1 MTRSMKLAVT
11 IAMAALLVTA
21 TGAAGAATST
31 NAEVVPSTRGEPRA
45 GVARDAVSTLAARS
59 GALLRSADIATVSG
73 AMRYLRA
80 TGLNPDRVVIQRG
93 VRNYAGPS
101 CPGTG
106 WTCTSTA
113 DPVVQI
119 AAPGG
124 ANRFRC
130 VTARCV
136 VVQATATAAAA
147 TNMAK
152 CIRTTGITQSCS
164 ISQTSATADN
174 VAIVVEIATKM
185 AGLTQNASSTAQIT
199 QQATGSSNSNTAC
212 VYQSISLEGST
223 TATKGKPVTVTLN
236 AHQSI
241 SIAQDSDSPGGNT
254 VQNATTAGAC
264 GAQGSPLTQ
273 AQTLTSR
280 TTGGGAITQ
289 NENAAASGANMLIDI
304 AQNQS
309 PGFFGSA
316 SGVNTAAFA
325 QTNDLVAIARTPVGP
340 VNQTQTSPVGGLEA
354 TVNQFSHDES
364 TIVAEQTET
373 QCEHAQTSTSG
384 PAPLS
389 CATGTPP
396 PYSLTQ
402 VQFGHVR
409 KGPCCSTQGDNPDST
424 FTIEQ
429 SSTQKNDTHQDQEN
443 DVRGDC
449 STSGSCSVTQTTTVD
464 GQTTTNIQTG
474 QTVDTS
480 ITCTGT
486 SCSTAPPIVF
496 DGSPGT
502 GPPPA
507 TLGPYTMTAFG
518 PDPQP
523 VNGGPV
529 VTSVND
535 PAGTVSFSP
544 PLTHSTVGNGWDTWS
559 HGYTGDVYWTTGS
572 TITMTLPAGT
582 RAFYFYAEP
591 NTFDVFEVTAT
602 AQDGT
607 TSGPIQVQGNS
618 GAKYFGFYATGTPNI
633 ESITVTTTDT
643 TGFGVGEFGIAPA
656 APPID

>member
-1 MTRSMKLAVT
+1 
-11 IAMAALLVTA
+11 
-21 TGAAGAATST
+21 
-31 NAEVVPSTRGEPRA
+31 
-45 GVARDAVSTLAARS
+45 
-59 GALLRSADIATVSG
+59 
-73 AMRYLRA
+73 MRYLRA
-80 TGLNPDRVVIQRG
+80 TGLNPDRIVIQRG

-113 DPVVQI
+113 DPVVQV

-136 VVQATATAAAA
+136 VVQATTAAAA
-147 TNMAK
+147 TNTAK
-152 CIRTTGITQSCS
+152 CIRKTGITQSCS

-185 AGLTQNASSTAQIT
+185 SGLTQNASSTAQVI
-199 QQATGSSNSNTAC
+199 QQATGSSNSNTVC
-212 VYQSISLEGST
+212 GYQSVNLEGST
-223 TATKGKPVTVTLN
+223 TSTKGTPVTVTLN

-241 SIAQDSDSPGGNT
+241 SITQDSAFGGNA
-254 VQNATTAGAC
+254 VRNATTAGAC
-264 GAQGSPLTQ
+264 GGSNSLLTQ

-280 TTGGGAITQ
+280 AAGSGPITQ
-289 NENAAASGANMLIDI
+289 NENAAASGANMLLDI

-309 PGFFGSA
+309 PGFLGSA
-316 SGVNTAAFA
+316 SGANRAAFS
-325 QTNDLVAIARTPVGP
+325 QTNTLTAIARTPVGP
-340 VNQTQTSPVGGLEA
+340 VNQTQASPVGGLEA
-354 TVNQFSHDES
+354 TVNQFSHDVS

-373 QCEHAQTSTSG
+373 QCEHAQTSGDLTTCVAG
-384 PAPLS
+384 N
-389 CATGTPP
+389 PP
-396 PYSLTQ
+396 PYELTQ
-402 VQFGHVR
+402 VQYGHVR

-424 FTIEQ
+424 FSVVQ
-429 SSTQKNDTHQDQEN
+429 SATQNADTHQGQTN

-464 GQTTTNIQTG
+464 GQTTTNAQTG

-523 VNGGPV
+523 VNEGPV
-529 VTSVND
+529 VTSVNG
-535 PAGTVSFSP
+535 PTGTVSFSP
-544 PLTHSTVGNGWDTWS
+544 PLTHSTVGNGWATWS

-572 TITMTLPAGT
+572 TITMTLPEGT

-633 ESITVTTTDT
+633 ESIAVTTTDT
-643 TGFGVGEFGIAPA
+643 TGFAVGEFGIATA

>member
-1 MTRSMKLAVT
+1 MTRSMRLAVT

-31 NAEVVPSTRGEPRA
+31 NSGAVQSTSGEPGA
-45 GVARDAVSTLAARS
+45 GVAREAASTATSRR
-59 GALLRSADIATVSG
+59 GALLRAANLSTVSG
-73 AMRYLRA
+73 AIRYLRA
-80 TGLNPDRVVIQRG
+80 IGLDADRVTIQRG
-93 VRNYAGPS
+93 IRNYAGPS
-101 CPGTG
+101 CPGAR

-113 DPVVQI
+113 DPIIQI

-136 VVQATATAAAA
+136 VVQATTAAAA
-147 TNMAK
+147 ANTAK

-185 AGLTQNASSTAQIT
+185 SGLTQNALSTAQII

-212 VYQSISLEGST
+212 GYQSVNIDGST
-223 TATKGKPVTVTLN
+223 TSTKGTPVTVNLN

-241 SIAQDSDSPGGNT
+241 SITQDSAAGGNA
-254 VQNATTAGAC
+254 VQNATQAGAC
-264 GAQGSPLTQ
+264 DASGSLLTQ

-280 TTGGGAITQ
+280 AAGTGPITQ
-289 NENAAASGANMLIDI
+289 NENAADSGANLLLEI

-309 PGFFGSA
+309 PGFLGSA
-316 SGVNTAAFA
+316 SGANRAAFS
-325 QTNDLVAIARTPVGP
+325 QTNTLTAVARTPVGP
-340 VNQTQTSPVGGLEA
+340 VNQTQTSLFGGLEA

-373 QCEHAQTSTSG
+373 QCEHAQTSG
-384 PAPLS
+384 PLT
-389 CATGTPP
+389 CVTGTPP

-402 VQFGHVR
+402 VQYGQLR
-409 KGPCCSTQGDNPDST
+409 KGAGSSTQGDNPDST
-424 FTIEQ
+424 FTVEQ
-429 SSTQKNDTHQDQEN
+429 SSTQDADTHQGQTN
-443 DVRGDC
+443 DVAADC
-449 STSGSCSVTQTTTVD
+449 STSGSCTVTQTTTVD
-464 GQTTTNIQTG
+464 GQMTTNTQTG

-523 VNGGPV
+523 INQGPV

-544 PLTHSTVGNGWDTWS
+544 PLNHSTVGNGWDTWS

-591 NTFDVFEVTAT
+591 NTFAVFDVTAT

-618 GAKYFGFYATGTPNI
+618 GATYFGFYATGTPNI

-643 TGFGVGEFGIAPA
+643 TGLGVGEFGIAPA

>member
-1 MTRSMKLAVT
+1 MTRSMKLAVA
-11 IAMAALLVTA
+11 IAIAALLVTA

-31 NAEVVPSTRGEPRA
+31 NAGSVQSTSGEART
-45 GVARDAVSTLAARS
+45 GVARDAVSTVATRR
-59 GALLRSADIATVSG
+59 GALLRSANLSSVSG

-80 TGLNPDRVVIQRG
+80 IGLNPNRVVIQQG
-93 VRNYAGPS
+93 ARNYAGPS
-101 CPGTG
+101 CPGAR
-106 WTCTSTA
+106 WTCASTA
-113 DPVVQI
+113 HPIVQI

-124 ANRFRC
+124 TNRFRC
-130 VTARCV
+130 VTASCV
-136 VVQATATAAAA
+136 VVQATTAAAT
-147 TNMAK
+147 TNTAK

-212 VYQSISLEGST
+212 VYQSVNIDGSP

-241 SIAQDSDSPGGNT
+241 SITQDSAAGGNA
-254 VQNATTAGAC
+254 VQNATPAGAC
-264 GAQGSPLTQ
+264 DAPGSLLTQ

-280 TTGGGAITQ
+280 ATGSGAITQ
-289 NENAAASGANMLIDI
+289 NENAAASGPNMLLDI

-309 PGFFGSA
+309 AGFLGSA
-316 SGVNTAAFA
+316 SGANRAAFA
-325 QTNDLVAIARTPVGP
+325 QTNSLVAVASTPVGP
-340 VNQTQTSPVGGLEA
+340 VSQTQSSPVGGLEA
-354 TVNQFSHDES
+354 TVNQFSHDVS

-373 QCEHAQTSTSG
+373 QCEHAQTSG
-384 PAPLS
+384 PLT
-389 CATGTPP
+389 CVTGNPP

-402 VQFGHVR
+402 VQYGPLR
-409 KGPCCSTQGDNPDST
+409 KGPCCSTQGDNPGST
-424 FTIEQ
+424 FTVEQ
-429 SSTQKNDTHQDQEN
+429 SSTQDNDTHQDQTNQIEA
-443 DVRGDC
+443 DC
-449 STSGSCSVTQTTTVD
+449 RTSGSCTVTQTTTVD
-464 GQTTTNIQTG
+464 GQTTTNTQTA
-474 QTVDTS
+474 QTVNTS

-486 SCSTAPPIVF
+486 SCSTAPTIVF

-523 VNGGPV
+523 LNQGPV

-535 PAGTVSFSP
+535 PAGTVTFSP
-544 PLTHSTVGNGWDTWS
+544 PLNHSRVGNGWVTWS
-559 HGYTGDVYWTTGS
+559 HGYTGDVYWTSGS

-591 NTFDVFEVTAT
+591 NTFAVFDVTAT

-607 TSGPIQVQGNS
+607 TSGPIQVQGDS

>member
-1 MTRSMKLAVT
+1 MTRSMKRGIA
-11 IAMAALLVTA
+11 IAMTALLVTA
-21 TGAAGAATST
+21 TGATEAATST
-31 NAEVVPSTRGEPRA
+31 NAGAVQPTSDETRA
-45 GVARDAVSTLAARS
+45 VVARDAVSTDAARR
-59 GALLRSADIATVSG
+59 GALLLRANLSTVSG

-80 TGLNPDRVVIQRG
+80 IGLNAERVVIQRG
-93 VRNYAGPS
+93 ARNYAGPN
-101 CPGTG
+101 CPGAR

-113 DPVVQI
+113 DPIVQL

-124 ANRFRC
+124 TNRFRC
-130 VTARCV
+130 VTASCV
-136 VVQATATAAAA
+136 VVQATTTAAA
-147 TNMAK
+147 TNTAK

-174 VAIVVEIATKM
+174 VAIVVEIATKLS
-185 AGLTQNASSTAQIT
+185 GLTQNASSTAQIT
-199 QQATGSSNSNTAC
+199 QQATGPSNSNTAC
-212 VYQSISLEGST
+212 VHQSVSLEGST
-223 TATKGKPVTVTLN
+223 TGTKGKPVTVTLN

-241 SIAQDSDSPGGNT
+241 SIAQDSSAGGNT

-264 GAQGSPLTQ
+264 GAPGSLLTQ
-273 AQTLTSR
+273 TQTLTSR
-280 TTGGGAITQ
+280 ATGGGGITQ
-289 NENAAASGANMLIDI
+289 NENAAESGANMLIDI

-309 PGFFGSA
+309 PGFLGSA

-340 VNQTQTSPVGGLEA
+340 VEQTQASPVGGLEA

-364 TIVAEQTET
+364 TIDAEQTET
-373 QCEHAQTSTSG
+373 QCEHAQTETSG
-384 PAPLS
+384 PPPVTCDTA
-389 CATGTPP
+389 TPP
-396 PYSLTQ
+396 PYLLTQ
-402 VQFGHVR
+402 VQYGHVR

-424 FTIEQ
+424 FTVVQ
-429 SSTQKNDTHQDQEN
+429 SSTQDNDTHQGQEN
-443 DVRGDC
+443 DLRADC
-449 STSGSCSVTQTTTVD
+449 STSGSCTVTQTTTVD
-464 GQTTTNIQTG
+464 GGPPTTNIQTG
-474 QTVDTS
+474 QTIDTS

-486 SCSTAPPIVF
+486 SCSASPPIVF

-523 VNGGPV
+523 VNQGPI

-544 PLTHSTVGNGWDTWS
+544 ALNHSTVGNGWDTWS

-591 NTFDVFEVTAT
+591 NTFAIFDVTAT

-618 GAKYFGFYATGTPNI
+618 GATYFGFYATGTPNI
-633 ESITVTTTDT
+633 ESITVTTNDT

>member
-1 MTRSMKLAVT
+1 MTRSMKLAVA

-31 NAEVVPSTRGEPRA
+31 NAGSVQSTSGEART
-45 GVARDAVSTLAARS
+45 GVARAAVSTVAARR
-59 GALLRSADIATVSG
+59 GALLRRANLSSVSG

-80 TGLNPDRVVIQRG
+80 IGLNPDRVVIQQG
-93 VRNYAGPS
+93 ARNYAGPS
-101 CPGTG
+101 CPGAR
-106 WTCTSTA
+106 WTCASTA
-113 DPVVQI
+113 HPIIQI

-124 ANRFRC
+124 TNRFRC
-130 VTARCV
+130 VTASCV
-136 VVQATATAAAA
+136 VVQATTAAAT
-147 TNMAK
+147 TNTAK

-212 VYQSISLEGST
+212 VYQSVNIDGST

-241 SIAQDSDSPGGNT
+241 SITQDSAAGGNA
-254 VQNATTAGAC
+254 VQNATPAGAC
-264 GAQGSPLTQ
+264 DAPGSLLTQ

-280 TTGGGAITQ
+280 ATGSGAITQ
-289 NENAAASGANMLIDI
+289 NENAAASGPNMLLDI

-309 PGFFGSA
+309 AGFLGSA
-316 SGVNTAAFA
+316 SGANRAAFA
-325 QTNDLVAIARTPVGP
+325 QTNSLVAVASTPVGP
-340 VNQTQTSPVGGLEA
+340 VSQTQSSPVGGLEA
-354 TVNQFSHDES
+354 TVNQFSHDVS

-373 QCEHAQTSTSG
+373 QCEHAQTSG
-384 PAPLS
+384 PLT
-389 CATGTPP
+389 CVTGNPP

-402 VQFGHVR
+402 VQYGPLR
-409 KGPCCSTQGDNPDST
+409 KGPCCSTQGDNPGST
-424 FTIEQ
+424 FTVEQ
-429 SSTQKNDTHQDQEN
+429 SSTQDNDTHQDQTNQIEA
-443 DVRGDC
+443 DC
-449 STSGSCSVTQTTTVD
+449 STSGSCTVTQTTTVD
-464 GQTTTNIQTG
+464 GQTTTNTQTA
-474 QTVDTS
+474 QTVNTS

-486 SCSTAPPIVF
+486 SCSTAPTIVF

-523 VNGGPV
+523 LNQGPV

-535 PAGTVSFSP
+535 PAGTVTFSP
-544 PLTHSTVGNGWDTWS
+544 PLNHSRVGNGWATWS

-591 NTFDVFEVTAT
+591 NTFAVFDVTAT

-607 TSGPIQVQGNS
+607 TSGPIQVQGTS
-618 GAKYFGFYATGTPNI
+618 GAQYFGFYATGTPNI

-656 APPID
+656 AAPID

>member
-1 MTRSMKLAVT
+1 MTGSMKLAVA

-31 NAEVVPSTRGEPRA
+31 NARAAQPPSGEPRG
-45 GVARDAVSTLAARS
+45 GVARDAGSTTAARP
-59 GALLRSADIATVSG
+59 GALLRRADLSTVAG

-80 TGLNPDRVVIQRG
+80 IGLDPDRVVIQRG

-101 CPGTG
+101 CPGAG

-130 VTARCV
+130 VTASCV
-136 VVQATATAAAA
+136 VVQTTAAAA
-147 TNMAK
+147 TNTAK

-199 QQATGSSNSNTAC
+199 QHATGSSNSNTAC
-212 VYQSISLEGST
+212 VYQSVSLEGST

-241 SIAQDSDSPGGNT
+241 SITQDSTAGGNA
-254 VQNATTAGAC
+254 VQNATPAGAC
-264 GAQGSPLTQ
+264 DAPGSLLMQ
-273 AQTLTSR
+273 VQTLTSR
-280 TTGGGAITQ
+280 AAGSGPITQ
-289 NENAAASGANMLIDI
+289 NENAAASGANMLLDI

-309 PGFFGSA
+309 PGFLGSA
-316 SGVNTAAFA
+316 SGANRAAFS
-325 QTNDLVAIARTPVGP
+325 QTNTLTAIARTPVGP

-354 TVNQFSHDES
+354 TVNQFSHDVS
-364 TIVAEQTET
+364 AIVAEQTET
-373 QCEHAQTSTSG
+373 QCEHAQTSG
-384 PAPLS
+384 PFSPT
-389 CATGTPP
+389 CVTGNPP

-402 VQFGHVR
+402 VQYGQIR
-409 KGPCCSTQGDNPDST
+409 KGPCCSIQGDNPGST
-424 FTIEQ
+424 FTVEQ
-429 SSTQKNDTHQDQEN
+429 SSTQDNDTHQDQTN
-443 DVRGDC
+443 DVGADC
-449 STSGSCSVTQTTTVD
+449 STSGSCTVTQTTTVD
-464 GQTTTNIQTG
+464 GQTTTNTQTG
-474 QTVDTS
+474 QTIDTS

-486 SCSTAPPIVF
+486 SCSAAPPIAF

-523 VNGGPV
+523 VNQGPV

-544 PLTHSTVGNGWDTWS
+544 PLTHSTVGNGWTTWS

-618 GAKYFGFYATGTPNI
+618 GATYFGFYSTGTPNI

-643 TGFGVGEFGIAPA
+643 TGLAVGEFGIAPA
-656 APPID
+656 APPIG

>member
-1 MTRSMKLAVT
+1 MTRLMKIAVT
-11 IAMAALLVTA
+11 IATALLVTA
-21 TGAAGAATST
+21 SGAAGAATST
-31 NAEVVPSTRGEPRA
+31 NA
-45 GVARDAVSTLAARS
+45 
-59 GALLRSADIATVSG
+59 GALLRSADITTVSG

-124 ANRFRC
+124 ANRFQC
-130 VTARCV
+130 VTARCA
-136 VVQATATAAAA
+136 VVQATTAAAS
-147 TNMAK
+147 TNTAK
-152 CIRTTGITQSCS
+152 CIRKTGITQSCS

-185 AGLTQNASSTAQIT
+185 SGLTQNASSTAQII
-199 QQATGSSNSNTAC
+199 QQATGSSNSNTVC
-212 VYQSISLEGST
+212 GYQSVNLEGST
-223 TATKGKPVTVTLN
+223 TSTKGTPVTVTLN

-241 SIAQDSDSPGGNT
+241 SITQDSAAGGNA
-254 VQNATTAGAC
+254 VQKATLAGDC
-264 GAQGSPLTQ
+264 DTSGSLLTQ
-273 AQTLTSR
+273 TQTLTSR
-280 TTGGGAITQ
+280 AAGSGPITQ
-289 NENAAASGANMLIDI
+289 NQNAAANGANMLLDI

-309 PGFFGSA
+309 LESA
-316 SGVNTAAFA
+316 SGANRAAFS
-325 QTNDLVAIARTPVGP
+325 QTNTLTAIARTPVGP

-354 TVNQFSHDES
+354 TVNQFSHDAS

-373 QCEHAQTSTSG
+373 QCEHAETSG
-384 PAPLS
+384 PLTCVTGAPP
-389 CATGTPP
+389 A
-396 PYSLTQ
+396 YDLTQ
-402 VQFGHVR
+402 VQYGHVR
-409 KGPCCSTQGDNPDST
+409 KGPCCSTQTDDPGST
-424 FTIEQ
+424 FMVEQ
-429 SSTQKNDTHQDQEN
+429 SSTQDADTHQGQSN

-464 GQTTTNIQTG
+464 GQTTMNTQTG

-480 ITCTGT
+480 ITCSET

-518 PDPQP
+518 LDPQP
-523 VNGGPV
+523 LNAGPV

-535 PAGTVSFSP
+535 PAGTVTFSP
-544 PLTHSTVGNGWDTWS
+544 PLNHSRVANGWDTWS
-559 HGYTGDVYWTTGS
+559 HGYMGDVYWTGGS

-607 TSGPIQVQGNS
+607 TSGPIQVHGNS

-633 ESITVTTTDT
+633 ESITVTTTTDAN
-643 TGFGVGEFGIAPA
+643 GFAVGEFGIATA

>member
-1 MTRSMKLAVT
+1 MTGSMKLAVAV
-11 IAMAALLVTA
+11 AMAALLVTA

-31 NAEVVPSTRGEPRA
+31 NARAAQPPSGEPRS
-45 GVARDAVSTLAARS
+45 GVARDAGSTTAARP
-59 GALLRSADIATVSG
+59 GALLRRADLSTVAG

-80 TGLNPDRVVIQRG
+80 IGLDPDRVVIQRG
-93 VRNYAGPS
+93 VRNYAGLS
-101 CPGTG
+101 CPGAG

-130 VTARCV
+130 VTASCV
-136 VVQATATAAAA
+136 VVQTTAAAA
-147 TNMAK
+147 ANTAK

-164 ISQTSATADN
+164 ISQTSATTDN
-174 VAIVVEIATKM
+174 VAIVVEIATKTS
-185 AGLTQNASSTAQIT
+185 GLTQNASSTAQIT

-212 VYQSISLEGST
+212 VYQSVTLEGST
-223 TATKGKPVTVTLN
+223 TATKGTPVTVTLN

-241 SIAQDSDSPGGNT
+241 SITQDSAAGGNV
-254 VQNATTAGAC
+254 VQNATTAGFCA
-264 GAQGSPLTQ
+264 APGSLLTQ

-280 TTGGGAITQ
+280 ATGRGAITQ
-289 NENAAASGANMLIDI
+289 NENAAASGPNMLLDI

-309 PGFFGSA
+309 PGFLGSA
-316 SGVNTAAFA
+316 SGANRAAFS
-325 QTNDLVAIARTPVGP
+325 QTNTLTAIARTPVGP

-354 TVNQFSHDES
+354 TVNQFSHDVS

-373 QCEHAQTSTSG
+373 QCEHAQTSG
-384 PAPLS
+384 PLT

-402 VQFGHVR
+402 VQYGQVR
-409 KGPCCSTQGDNPDST
+409 KGPCCSTQGDNPGST
-424 FTIEQ
+424 FTVEQ
-429 SSTQKNDTHQDQEN
+429 SSTQDNDTHQGQTN
-443 DVRGDC
+443 DLRADC
-449 STSGSCSVTQTTTVD
+449 STSGSCTVTQTTTVD
-464 GQTTTNIQTG
+464 GQTTTNTQTG

-518 PDPQP
+518 PDPQL
-523 VNGGPV
+523 VNQGPV

-544 PLTHSTVGNGWDTWS
+544 PLNHSTVGNGWATWS

-591 NTFDVFEVTAT
+591 NTFDFFEVTAT

-618 GAKYFGFYATGTPNI
+618 GATYFGFYSTGTPNI

-643 TGFGVGEFGIAPA
+643 TGFAVGEFGIAPA
-656 APPID
+656 GAPID

>member
-1 MTRSMKLAVT
+1 MTESMKLAVA

-31 NAEVVPSTRGEPRA
+31 NARAAQPPSGEPSG
-45 GVARDAVSTLAARS
+45 GVARDAGSTTAARQ
-59 GALLRSADIATVSG
+59 GALLRRANLSTVAG

-80 TGLNPDRVVIQRG
+80 IGLDPDRVVVQRG

-124 ANRFRC
+124 ANRFHC
-130 VTARCV
+130 ATASCV
-136 VVQATATAAAA
+136 VVQTTAAVA
-147 TNMAK
+147 TNTAK
-152 CIRTTGITQSCS
+152 CIRTRGITQSCS

-185 AGLTQNASSTAQIT
+185 SGLTQNASSTAQIT

-212 VYQSISLEGST
+212 VYQSVTLEGST
-223 TATKGKPVTVTLN
+223 IATKGTPVTVTLN

-241 SIAQDSDSPGGNT
+241 SITQDSAAGGNV
-254 VQNATTAGAC
+254 VQNATTAGVC
-264 GAQGSPLTQ
+264 GAPGSLLTQ

-280 TTGGGAITQ
+280 ATGGGAITQ
-289 NENAAASGANMLIDI
+289 NENAAASGPNMLLDI

-309 PGFFGSA
+309 PGFLGSA
-316 SGVNTAAFA
+316 SGANRAAFS
-325 QTNDLVAIARTPVGP
+325 QTNSVVAVARTLVGP
-340 VNQTQTSPVGGLEA
+340 VSQTQSSPVGGLEA
-354 TVNQFSHDES
+354 TVNQFSHDVS
-364 TIVAEQTET
+364 TIVAQQTET
-373 QCEHAQTSTSG
+373 QCEHAQTSG
-384 PAPLS
+384 PFSPT
-389 CATGTPP
+389 CVTGDPP
-396 PYSLTQ
+396 SYSLTQ
-402 VQFGHVR
+402 VQYGPVR
-409 KGPCCSTQGDNPDST
+409 KGACCSTQGDNPGST
-424 FTIEQ
+424 FTVEQ
-429 SSTQKNDTHQDQEN
+429 RSTQDNDTHQNQTNQVEA
-443 DVRGDC
+443 DC
-449 STSGSCSVTQTTTVD
+449 STSGSCTVTQTTTVD
-464 GQTTTNIQTG
+464 GQTTTNTQTA

-480 ITCTGT
+480 ISCTGT
-486 SCSTAPPIVF
+486 SCSTAPSIVF

-523 VNGGPV
+523 VNQGPV

-544 PLTHSTVGNGWDTWS
+544 PLNHSTVGNGWATWS

-591 NTFDVFEVTAT
+591 NTFDVFDVTAT

-643 TGFGVGEFGIAPA
+643 TLAVGEFGIAPA
-656 APPID
+656 GAPID

>member
-1 MTRSMKLAVT
+1 MTRSMKHAVA
-11 IAMAALLVTA
+11 IAMAALLMTA

-31 NAEVVPSTRGEPRA
+31 NAGVQPTSDEPGA
-45 GVARDAVSTLAARS
+45 IVARDAVSTDAARR
-59 GALLRSADIATVSG
+59 GGLLRKANLSSASG

-80 TGLNPDRVVIQRG
+80 IGLNPERVVIQHG

-101 CPGTG
+101 CPGAR

-113 DPVVQI
+113 HPVVQL

-130 VTARCV
+130 ATASCV
-136 VVQATATAAAA
+136 VVQATATAAA
-147 TNMAK
+147 TNTAK
-152 CIRTTGITQSCS
+152 CVRTTGITQSCS

-212 VYQSISLEGST
+212 VYQSVSLEGST
-223 TATKGKPVTVTLN
+223 TGTKGKPITVTLN

-241 SIAQDSDSPGGNT
+241 SIAQDSSAGGNT

-264 GAQGSPLTQ
+264 DASSPLTQ

-280 TTGGGAITQ
+280 ATGGGAITQ
-289 NENAAASGANMLIDI
+289 NENAAESGANMLIDI

-309 PGFFGSA
+309 PGFLGSA
-316 SGVNTAAFA
+316 SGPNTAAFA
-325 QTNDLVAIARTPVGP
+325 QTNDLVAIARTPVGS
-340 VNQTQTSPVGGLEA
+340 VNQTQASPVGGLEA
-354 TVNQFSHDES
+354 TVNQFSHDVS

-373 QCEHAQTSTSG
+373 QCEHAQTSTFG
-384 PAPLS
+384 PPPAT
-389 CATGTPP
+389 CVTGTPPPP

-402 VQFGHVR
+402 VQYGHVR

-424 FTIEQ
+424 FTVLQ
-429 SSTQKNDTHQDQEN
+429 SSTQDNDTHQGQEN
-443 DVRGDC
+443 DVRADC
-449 STSGSCSVTQTTTVD
+449 STSGSCTVTQTTTVD
-464 GQTTTNIQTG
+464 GQTTTNTQTG

-523 VNGGPV
+523 VNQGPD

-544 PLTHSTVGNGWDTWS
+544 ALNHSTVGNGWDTWS

-572 TITMTLPAGT
+572 TITITLPAGT

-633 ESITVTTTDT
+633 ESIMVTTTDT
-643 TGFGVGEFGIAPA
+643 TGFGVGEFGIASA
-656 APPID
+656 AID

>member
-1 MTRSMKLAVT
+1 MTRSMKLAVA

-31 NAEVVPSTRGEPRA
+31 NAGSVQSTSGEART
-45 GVARDAVSTLAARS
+45 GVARAAVSTVAARR
-59 GALLRSADIATVSG
+59 GALLRRANLSSVSG

-80 TGLNPDRVVIQRG
+80 IGLNPDRVVIQQG
-93 VRNYAGPS
+93 ARNYAGPS
-101 CPGTG
+101 CPGAR
-106 WTCTSTA
+106 WTCASTA
-113 DPVVQI
+113 HPIIQI

-124 ANRFRC
+124 TNRFRC
-130 VTARCV
+130 VTASCV
-136 VVQATATAAAA
+136 VVQATTAAAT
-147 TNMAK
+147 TNTAK

-212 VYQSISLEGST
+212 VYQSVNLDGST

-241 SIAQDSDSPGGNT
+241 SITQDSAAGGNA
-254 VQNATTAGAC
+254 VQNATPAGAC
-264 GAQGSPLTQ
+264 DAPGSLLTQ

-280 TTGGGAITQ
+280 ATGSGAITQ
-289 NENAAASGANMLIDI
+289 NENAAASGPNMLLDI

-309 PGFFGSA
+309 AGFLGSA
-316 SGVNTAAFA
+316 SGANRAAFA
-325 QTNDLVAIARTPVGP
+325 QTNSLVAVASTPVGP
-340 VNQTQTSPVGGLEA
+340 VSQTQSSPVGGLEA
-354 TVNQFSHDES
+354 TVNQFSHDVS

-373 QCEHAQTSTSG
+373 QCEHAQTSG
-384 PAPLS
+384 PLT
-389 CATGTPP
+389 CVTGNPP

-402 VQFGHVR
+402 VQYGPLR
-409 KGPCCSTQGDNPDST
+409 KGPCCSTQGDNPGST
-424 FTIEQ
+424 FTVEQ
-429 SSTQKNDTHQDQEN
+429 SSTQDNDTHQDQTNQIEA
-443 DVRGDC
+443 DC
-449 STSGSCSVTQTTTVD
+449 STSGSCTVTQTTTVD
-464 GQTTTNIQTG
+464 GQTTTNTQTA
-474 QTVDTS
+474 QTVNTS

-486 SCSTAPPIVF
+486 SCSTAPTIVF

-523 VNGGPV
+523 LNQGPV

-535 PAGTVSFSP
+535 PAGTVTFSP
-544 PLTHSTVGNGWDTWS
+544 PLNHSRVGNGWATWS

-591 NTFDVFEVTAT
+591 NTFAVFDVTAT

-607 TSGPIQVQGNS
+607 TSGPIQVQGTS
-618 GAKYFGFYATGTPNI
+618 GAQYFGFYATGTPNI

-656 APPID
+656 AAPID

>member
-1 MTRSMKLAVT
+1 MTRSMKLAVA

-21 TGAAGAATST
+21 TGAAGAAKST
-31 NAEVVPSTRGEPRA
+31 NAGAVQSTSEEPGA
-45 GVARDAVSTLAARS
+45 GVARDAVSTDAARR
-59 GALLRSADIATVSG
+59 GALLRRANLSSVSG

-80 TGLNPDRVVIQRG
+80 IGLNPGRVVIQRG
-93 VRNYAGPS
+93 ARNYAGPN
-101 CPGTG
+101 CPGAR
-106 WTCTSTA
+106 WTCASTA
-113 DPVVQI
+113 LPIVQI
-119 AAPGG
+119 ARPGG

-130 VTARCV
+130 VTASCV
-136 VVQATATAAAA
+136 VVQATTTAAA
-147 TNMAK
+147 TNTAK

-164 ISQTSATADN
+164 ISQTSATAHN
-174 VAIVVEIATKM
+174 VAIVVEIAAKM
-185 AGLTQNASSTAQIT
+185 SGLTQNASSTAQIT

-212 VYQSISLEGST
+212 VYQSVSLEGST

-241 SIAQDSDSPGGNT
+241 SIAQDSSAGGNT

-264 GAQGSPLTQ
+264 DASSPLTQ
-273 AQTLTSR
+273 TQTLTSR
-280 TTGGGAITQ
+280 ATGGGGITQ
-289 NENAAASGANMLIDI
+289 NENAAESGANMLIDI

-309 PGFFGSA
+309 PGFLGSA

-325 QTNDLVAIARTPVGP
+325 QTNDLVAIARTLVGP
-340 VNQTQTSPVGGLEA
+340 VEQTQASPVGGLEA

-364 TIVAEQTET
+364 TIVAEQIET
-373 QCEHAQTSTSG
+373 QCEHAQTSTLG
-384 PAPLS
+384 DPPLS
-389 CATGTPP
+389 CVTATPPPP

-424 FTIEQ
+424 FTVEQ
-429 SSTQKNDTHQDQEN
+429 SSTQDNDTHQDQEN

-449 STSGSCSVTQTTTVD
+449 STSGSCTVTQTTTVD
-464 GQTTTNIQTG
+464 GGAPTTNMQTG

-486 SCSTAPPIVF
+486 SCSAAPTIVF

-502 GPPPA
+502 GAPPA

-518 PDPQP
+518 LDPQP
-523 VNGGPV
+523 VNQGPI

-544 PLTHSTVGNGWDTWS
+544 ALNHSTVGNGWDTWS

-591 NTFDVFEVTAT
+591 NTFAVFDVTAT

-618 GAKYFGFYATGTPNI
+618 GATYFGFYATGTPNI
-633 ESITVTTTDT
+633 VSITVMTNDT

-656 APPID
+656 AAPID